1 MYFLKKHYE
10 KKDILYRIN
19 STLEK
24 INDSIASHKTS
35 VNAEENNYTKEYN
48 LTYIALTY
56 SLLFG
61 SFLGMIVLYVYLKNI
76 NSITLLNQSI
86 ASINTIWFIVIFL
99 FMNSFVFLVS
109 YAPTYLIIKNN
120 IKKRL
125 WIYSIPSF
133 TPFLYIIGFEISIFL
148 KAEDFFIRN
157 QSIILSAILLL
168 LLLITFFSIRCKSHC
183 KNGHISDCFE
193 IVIYFILSSFYSF
206 LFVLGYNL
214 GEHDFFY
221 IIYSI
226 LLPVLVISHSYL
238 TSKINAKDIKT
249 LFQSGL
255 LLFIASTILLPFF
268 IFLLTQ
274 IINQL
279 GLMKLETIYSD
290 KIMQAFGLQDRK
302 EKIYYI
308 EENFIKTNIES
319 KELIINVR
327 KQKFNL
333 QTEDNK
339 YRAFCGKIYWN
350 TGNVIVFK
358 NYNSDNFIQI
368 PAHKIFEYQ
377 GDSFNCNLVK
387 AKDTQARISKIIIDY
402 PLSFLQG
409 KIIKVK

>member
-1 MYFLKKHYE
+1 MCFFKKHYE

-24 INDSIASHKTS
+24 INDSIANHKTS
-35 VNAEENNYTKEYN
+35 VNAEENNYTKEHN
-48 LTYIALTY
+48 LTYIAFTY
-56 SLLFG
+56 SLFFG

-76 NSITLLNQSI
+76 NSIALLSQSI

-125 WIYSIPSF
+125 WIYSIPAF

-148 KAEDFFIRN
+148 KAEDYFIRN

-168 LLLITFFSIRCKSHC
+168 LLLITFFSIRYKSHC

-226 LLPVLVISHSYL
+226 LLPALVISHSYL
-238 TSKINAKDIKT
+238 TSKINTKDIKT

-279 GLMKLETIYSD
+279 RLMKLETIYSD
-290 KIMQAFGLQDRK
+290 RIMQAFGLQDRR

-358 NYNSDNFIQI
+358 NYDSDNFIQI

-377 GDSFNCNLVK
+377 GDNFNCNLVK

-409 KIIKVK
+409 KIIK

>member
-1 MYFLKKHYE
+1 MCFFKKHYE

-24 INDSIASHKTS
+24 INDSIANHKTS

-48 LTYIALTY
+48 LTYITLTY

-61 SFLGMIVLYVYLKNI
+61 SFLGIIVLYVYLKNI

-120 IKKRL
+120 IKERL
-125 WIYSIPSF
+125 WIYSIPAF
-133 TPFLYIIGFEISIFL
+133 TPFLYIIVFGISIFL
-148 KAEDFFIRN
+148 KAEDSFIRN

-168 LLLITFFSIRCKSHC
+168 LLLITFFSIRYKSHC
-183 KNGHISDCFE
+183 KNGHISDYFE

-226 LLPVLVISHSYL
+226 SLPILVILHSYL

-255 LLFIASTILLPFF
+255 LLFITSTILLPFF
-268 IFLLTQ
+268 IFSLTQ

-290 KIMQAFGLQDRK
+290 KIMQVFGLQDKK

-358 NYNSDNFIQI
+358 NYDSDNFIQI
-368 PAHKIFEYQ
+368 PAQKIFEYQ

-409 KIIKVK
+409 KIIK

>member
-1 MYFLKKHYE
+1 MCFFKKHYE

-19 STLEK
+19 SMLEK
-24 INDSIASHKTS
+24 INDSIANHKTS

-48 LTYIALTY
+48 LTYITLTY

-61 SFLGMIVLYVYLKNI
+61 SFLGIIVLYVYLKNI

-120 IKKRL
+120 IKERL
-125 WIYSIPSF
+125 WIYSIPAF
-133 TPFLYIIGFEISIFL
+133 TPFLYIIVFGISIFL
-148 KAEDFFIRN
+148 KAEDSFIRN

-168 LLLITFFSIRCKSHC
+168 LLLITFFSIRDKSHC

-226 LLPVLVISHSYL
+226 SLPILVILHSYL

-255 LLFIASTILLPFF
+255 LLFITSTILLPFF
-268 IFLLTQ
+268 IFSLTQ

-290 KIMQAFGLQDRK
+290 KIMQVFGLQDKK

-333 QTEDNK
+333 QIEDNK

-358 NYNSDNFIQI
+358 NYDSDNFIQI
-368 PAHKIFEYQ
+368 PAQKIFEYQ

-409 KIIKVK
+409 KIIK

>member
-1 MYFLKKHYE
+1 MCFFKKHYE

-24 INDSIASHKTS
+24 INDSIANHKTS

-48 LTYIALTY
+48 LTYITLTY

-61 SFLGMIVLYVYLKNI
+61 SFLGIIVLYVYLKNI

-120 IKKRL
+120 IKERL
-125 WIYSIPSF
+125 WIYSIPAF
-133 TPFLYIIGFEISIFL
+133 TPFLYIIVFGISIFL
-148 KAEDFFIRN
+148 KAEDSFIRN

-168 LLLITFFSIRCKSHC
+168 LLLITFFSIRYKSHC
-183 KNGHISDCFE
+183 KNGHISDYFE

-226 LLPVLVISHSYL
+226 SLPILVILHSYL

-255 LLFIASTILLPFF
+255 LLFITSTILLPFF
-268 IFLLTQ
+268 IFSLTQ

-290 KIMQAFGLQDRK
+290 KIMQVFGLQDKK

-358 NYNSDNFIQI
+358 NYDSDNFIQI
-368 PAHKIFEYQ
+368 PAQKIFEYQ
-377 GDSFNCNLVK
+377 GDSFNCHLVK

-409 KIIKVK
+409 KIIK

>member
-1 MYFLKKHYE
+1 MCFFKKHYE

-24 INDSIASHKTS
+24 INDSIANHKTS

-48 LTYIALTY
+48 LTYITLTY

-61 SFLGMIVLYVYLKNI
+61 SFLGIIVLYVYLKNI

-120 IKKRL
+120 IKERL
-125 WIYSIPSF
+125 WIYSIPAF
-133 TPFLYIIGFEISIFL
+133 TPFLYIIVFGISIFL
-148 KAEDFFIRN
+148 KAEDSFIRN

-168 LLLITFFSIRCKSHC
+168 LLLITFFSIRYKSHC
-183 KNGHISDCFE
+183 KNGHISDYFE

-226 LLPVLVISHSYL
+226 SLPMLVILHSYL

-255 LLFIASTILLPFF
+255 LLFITSTILLPFF
-268 IFLLTQ
+268 IFSLTQ

-290 KIMQAFGLQDRK
+290 KIMQVFGLQDKK

-358 NYNSDNFIQI
+358 NYDSDNFIQI
-368 PAHKIFEYQ
+368 PAQKIFEYQ

-409 KIIKVK
+409 KIIK

>member
-1 MYFLKKHYE
+1 MCFFKKHYE

-24 INDSIASHKTS
+24 INDSIANHKTS

-48 LTYIALTY
+48 LTYITLTY

-61 SFLGMIVLYVYLKNI
+61 SFLGIIVLYVYLKNI

-120 IKKRL
+120 IKERL
-125 WIYSIPSF
+125 WIYSIPAF
-133 TPFLYIIGFEISIFL
+133 TPFLYIIVFGISIFL
-148 KAEDFFIRN
+148 KAEDSFIRN

-168 LLLITFFSIRCKSHC
+168 LLLITFFSIRDKSHC

-226 LLPVLVISHSYL
+226 SLPILVILHSYL

-255 LLFIASTILLPFF
+255 LLFITSTILLPFF
-268 IFLLTQ
+268 IFSLTQ

-290 KIMQAFGLQDRK
+290 KIMQVFGLQDKK

-333 QTEDNK
+333 QIEDNK

-358 NYNSDNFIQI
+358 NYDSDNFIQI
-368 PAHKIFEYQ
+368 PAQKIFEYQ

-409 KIIKVK
+409 KIIK